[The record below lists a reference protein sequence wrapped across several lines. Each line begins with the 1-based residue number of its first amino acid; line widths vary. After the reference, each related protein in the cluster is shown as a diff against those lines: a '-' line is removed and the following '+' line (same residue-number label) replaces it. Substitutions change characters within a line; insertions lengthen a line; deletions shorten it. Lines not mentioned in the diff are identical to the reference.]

1 MILGLIKLH
10 ERSGTLTLTSG
21 GRAFLNV
28 IFKGAVPALSL
39 SYHEDA
45 IVRRVRLSQLVLS
58 AYHAGVD
65 VFMTAVRSEH
75 ENPSLFLTS
84 ITRSRGRNPWGSSR
98 VGAILHLGGVY
109 YAAHFV
115 CPGIGRMSVNDELS
129 AFHNHTNF
137 GKDTRRAFLFAGVS
151 YTDIIE
157 ELKVRDEKKEMKLI
171 RYGEAYRKFHAPIH
185 LLSCDETGS
194 QQLQIMAVPDY
205 REKLARLMLRSAY
218 QPPP

>member
-10 ERSGTLTLTSG
+10 ERSGTLTLTRG
-21 GRAFLNV
+21 GRSFLNV

-98 VGAILHLGGVY
+98 VGAILH
-109 YAAHFV
+109 
-115 CPGIGRMSVNDELS
+115 
-129 AFHNHTNF
+129 
-137 GKDTRRAFLFAGVS
+137 
-151 YTDIIE
+151 
-157 ELKVRDEKKEMKLI
+157 
-171 RYGEAYRKFHAPIH
+171 
-185 LLSCDETGS
+185 
-194 QQLQIMAVPDY
+194 
-205 REKLARLMLRSAY
+205 
-218 QPPP
+218 